1 MFEVFHQKVTTF
13 KVFKNF
19 NITPNLAQVFLKL
32 ILKSSS
38 PGPYC
43 FLVTNGFYKVNHF
56 KVNVILFDRCVDNPR
71 VSQTCTSPLLLLDVA
86 MKS

>member
-1 MFEVFHQKVTTF
+1 M
-13 KVFKNF
+13 
-19 NITPNLAQVFLKL
+19 AQVFLKL

-38 PGPYC
+38 PGPY

-71 VSQTCTSPLLLLDVA
+71 VSWTCTSPLLLLDVA